1 MSIKNELDVIG
12 QTWIPQNASKVRQAI
27 HDILIKT
34 YDTASEN
41 GNANMEVEIA
51 RGTHPNLRSRLEEV
65 DNKQKQTTSQL
76 AQKANKTELNAV
88 SSQVDNL
95 VAHAGDT
102 DNNSEV
108 LDIRVDAFGTLIL
121 SLLIF
126 PSKKSKSDVYNYVDY
141 NIFTKFMQNI
151 FHMCQKKPKTCG
163 LLLFHVYYTHV
174 ANESKHTNY
183 KK

>member
-65 DNKQKQTTSQL
+65 DNKQKQTASQL
-76 AQKANKTELNAV
+76 AQKAEQTYAEEIEYRLNSVIAGLDGTEEFY
-88 SSQVDNL
+88 
-95 VAHAGDT
+95 T
-102 DNNSEV
+102 P
-108 LDIRVDAFGTLIL
+108 I
-121 SLLIF
+121 
-126 PSKKSKSDVYNYVDY
+126 
-141 NIFTKFMQNI
+141 
-151 FHMCQKKPKTCG
+151 G
-163 LLLFHVYYTHV
+163 LEEYMTIQGQ
-174 ANESKHTNY
+174 EWKI
-183 KK
+183 